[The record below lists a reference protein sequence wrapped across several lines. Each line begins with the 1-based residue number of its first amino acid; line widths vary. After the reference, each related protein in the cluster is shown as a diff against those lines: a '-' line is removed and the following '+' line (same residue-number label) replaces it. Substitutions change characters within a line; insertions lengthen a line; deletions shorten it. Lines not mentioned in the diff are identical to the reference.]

1 MFGIMELYITEM
13 DTTEMDITEMDTV
26 NYEQIPENM
35 PIKNSVPKIHVKK
48 QNNVTFKEQEQN
60 QNQYQNIKP
69 YLSGPKAKITRPV
82 MPPPKPQ
89 ISYDDIL
96 NKMGMFV
103 ANGKLHLL
111 DEQNPKSQ
119 QKSQQRSESK
129 AYIPNPQVSA
139 PEQNSYIYNKYFQ
152 NSDYNQNIEQRP
164 LTPLEYR
171 NKLINDI
178 IQKHKI
184 RQMKSTKLIMPN
196 SNINFAQGPT
206 GNLNKLFGFSQR

>member
-1 MFGIMELYITEM
+1 MELYITEM
-13 DTTEMDITEMDTV
+13 DTTEMDTTEIDTTD
-26 NYEQIPENM
+26 YEQIPENM

-111 DEQNPKSQ
+111 DEQNPKPQ
-119 QKSQQRSESK
+119 QKSQQKSESK

-152 NSDYNQNIEQRP
+152 NSTYNQNIEERP

>member
-1 MFGIMELYITEM
+1 MELYITEM

-111 DEQNPKSQ
+111 DEQNPKPQ
-119 QKSQQRSESK
+119 QKSQQKSESK

-152 NSDYNQNIEQRP
+152 NSTYNQNIEERP

>member
-13 DTTEMDITEMDTV
+13 DTTEIDTV
-26 NYEQIPENM
+26 EIDTTDYEQIPENM
-35 PIKNSVPKIHVKK
+35 PIKNSVPKITVKK
-48 QNNVTFKEQEQN
+48 QNNVTFIDQN
-60 QNQYQNIKP
+60 QNQNIKP
-69 YLSGPKAKITRPV
+69 YLSGPKAKITRPT

-111 DEQNPKSQ
+111 DEQNLKPQ
-119 QKSQQRSESK
+119 QKPEAK
-129 AYIPNPQVSA
+129 TYIPNPQGSA

-152 NSDYNQNIEQRP
+152 NSSYNQNIEHRP
-164 LTPLEYR
+164 LTPVEYR

-178 IQKHKI
+178 IQKQKI

-206 GNLNKLFGFSQR
+206 GNLNKLFGFSHR